1 MKKNNRVLLEIFH
14 RFHTR
19 GERFFNQRELA
30 KSCGLSVGTVNPLI
44 ARLRQLGA
52 VEIKPLGFRLTDPKR
67 ALLYW
72 AFDRNLPADITYATH
87 APHPVEEI
95 ERQLSGRV
103 IFTAYSGFKRRKVG
117 RPPAKYREVVVYGD
131 GEMVRR
137 TFRPREDVKPNIY
150 VLEPDA
156 HIKRLSE
163 DGISP
168 LGLIYVDLWQLGAPA
183 SRFVEVLESRVLS
196 PIGGI
201 TFIAM
206 EKMKR
211 YGATQ
216 EGEERIA

>member
-52 VEIKPLGFRLTDPKR
+52 VEIKPLGFRLTDPRR

-87 APHPVEEI
+87 APYAVEEI
-95 ERQLSGRV
+95 ERQLSGKAT
-103 IFTAYSGFKRRKVG
+103 FTAYSGFRRRMG
-117 RPPAKYREVVVYGD
+117 RLPTKYGEVFVYGD
-131 GEMVRR
+131 VDTVRR
-137 TFRPREDVKPNIY
+137 MFRPREDVKPNVY
-150 VLEPDA
+150 VLESDA

-163 DGISP
+163 DGVCP

-183 SRFVEVLESRVLS
+183 SRFVEELEPRVLS

-201 TFIAM
+201 TFIAR
-206 EKMKR
+206 EKMKK
-211 YGATQ
+211 YGAVR
-216 EGEERIA
+216 EGEGRIA